1 MTQVQPNT
9 QNYRILGAEQNATLE
24 ELKAAYHRV
33 AKKTHP
39 DLAPAEGKRRAE
51 LRMMRVNE
59 AYMAI
64 LAERMRG
71 APPGSGGG
79 TAAAG
84 GGDRGDGRP
93 AAQSCASGASS
104 ADSHSAAAASES
116 GSPSGAGPAR
126 AVAPAHAVARPRD
139 PGYTY
144 YKLGFDFYR
153 KGYTELYSKDPRII
167 RKQLAELRTYDYYLL
182 TLTISALRHFEQSYR
197 YFAAV
202 LERAPE
208 SIWVTDAR
216 AKLHKLEK
224 FNRIYQRICEN
235 LSRSL
240 RAKRAEQAAETAG
253 PDHAPTPGT
262 DENARSE
269 PG

>member
-1 MTQVQPNT
+1 MTHAQPNT
-9 QNYRILGAEQNATLE
+9 QNYRILGVERDAGLA

-33 AKKTHP
+33 AKRIHP
-39 DLAPAEGKRRAE
+39 DLAPAGEKRRAE

-71 APPGSGGG
+71 VPTGASAPDAEEPSGASARDAEGPKRDTTSAAPGSGA
-79 TAAAG
+79 TPRPDAA
-84 GGDRGDGRP
+84 
-93 AAQSCASGASS
+93 
-104 ADSHSAAAASES
+104 HSAST
-116 GSPSGAGPAR
+116 AR
-126 AVAPAHAVARPRD
+126 AVARPRD

-167 RKQLAELRTYDYYLL
+167 RKQLAELKTYDYYLL

-202 LERAPE
+202 LEQAPD
-208 SIWVTDAR
+208 SIWVADAG
-216 AKLHKLEK
+216 AKLRKVEK

-235 LSRSL
+235 LSRSVH
-240 RAKRAEQAAETAG
+240 AKRAERAAT
-253 PDHAPTPGT
+253 
-262 DENARSE
+262 RSSPAASE
-269 PG
+269 S